1 MLSIEHL
8 LAYVSSIKSS
18 HSFVKRKA
26 SRQVNQAEI
35 TQFPSVGI
43 STPFSCC
50 DSRRLGQ
57 SNVSL
62 RLTECSC
69 WIVPTLNFFSR
80 ESTKKYRR
88 SFSKLLSF
96 FRYNYCLY
104 SSTKN
109 SEIWI
114 FCAILCDEDGL
125 TSKSMTWVCLNLTR
139 FCFSVPYAPYI
150 KNDDKKRLEK
160 VLPTYPTLFE
170 DLAPNRYIFWPVSII
185 RLSSFLIFL
194 YTASSFRE
202 Q

>member
-1 MLSIEHL
+1 M
-8 LAYVSSIKSS
+8 
-18 HSFVKRKA
+18 
-26 SRQVNQAEI
+26 
-35 TQFPSVGI
+35 
-43 STPFSCC
+43 
-50 DSRRLGQ
+50 
-57 SNVSL
+57 SL
-62 RLTECSC
+62 RLTERSC

-80 ESTKKYRR
+80 ESAKKYRR

-125 TSKSMTWVCLNLTR
+125 TSKSMTWVCLSLTR

-160 VLPTYPTLFE
+160 VLPTYPNLFE
-170 DLAPNRYIFWPVSII
+170 DLSPKRIYFLACINYKAFFISYIFIYCIFFQRTIDAHFQFYIQVI
-185 RLSSFLIFL
+185 RRVPKIKTGVKF
-194 YTASSFRE
+194 
-202 Q
+202 